1 VTASSDGRPRLAGA
15 ERPPLLVIFGPT
27 AAGKTEVAE
36 EVARLRRGEIV
47 SADAYAVYRGFDV
60 GTAKP
65 SLQRRA
71 EIPYHLIDV
80 ADPSETFSAGRW
92 AAEARRAIDD
102 ISARGRLPI
111 VCGGSGFYITALL
124 DGLPPGEARDAVLR
138 ARLAAWARARG
149 PEAAHRFLAV
159 NDPPSAKRIPIANL
173 RYTLRAL
180 EILLVTGDRASN
192 RAPRS
197 DPWSAQWRVVEVA
210 VEPSRRDLYAKIE
223 NRVRR
228 MLDAGWD
235 DEVRRLIQGGLS
247 LESNAFG
254 GIGYREVAGWIS
266 GSATRE
272 ETERQIV
279 AATRRLAKR
288 QRTWFARRRHALRT
302 TPEEALPAILQLL
315 DRRGETERGG

>member
-1 VTASSDGRPRLAGA
+1 MNGGA
-15 ERPPLLVIFGPT
+15 TEKPPLLVIFGPT

-36 EVARLRRGEIV
+36 EVARLRSGEIV
-47 SADAYAVYRGFDV
+47 SADAFAVYRGFDV

-65 SLQRRA
+65 SPERRA
-71 EIPYHLIDV
+71 EIPYHLVDV

-92 AAEARRAIDD
+92 AAEARRAVED

-111 VCGGSGFYITALL
+111 VCGGSGFYISALL
-124 DGLPPGEARDAVLR
+124 DGLPPGETRDLVLR
-138 ARLAAWARARG
+138 KRLAAWASLRG
-149 PEAAHRFLAV
+149 REAAHRFLEL
-159 NDPPSAKRIPIANL
+159 NDPESAARIPVGNL
-173 RYTLRAL
+173 RYTLRAI
-180 EILLVTGDRASN
+180 EILLLTGAPASL
-192 RAPRS
+192 RSTPS
-197 DPWSAQWRVVEVA
+197 DPWSVRWRVIKVWI
-210 VEPSRRDLYAKIE
+210 EPTRADLYAKIE

-247 LESNAFG
+247 LGSNAFG

-266 GSATRE
+266 GRAERE

-288 QRTWFARRRHALRT
+288 QRTWFARVSDALRV
-302 TPEEALPAILQLL
+302 TPERALPAILQSL
-315 DRRGETERGG
+315 DRRVETEKGG

>member
-1 VTASSDGRPRLAGA
+1 VTERPPLAGA

-27 AAGKTEVAE
+27 AAGKTEIAE
-36 EVARLRRGEIV
+36 EVARRRSGEIV
-47 SADAYAVYRGFDV
+47 SADAFAVYRGFDV

-65 SLQRRA
+65 SPARRA

-92 AAEARRAIDD
+92 AAEARRAVEEITG
-102 ISARGRLPI
+102 RGRLPI
-111 VCGGSGFYITALL
+111 VCGGSGFYISALL
-124 DGLPPGEARDAVLR
+124 DGLPPGQASNSDLRRRLDA
-138 ARLAAWARARG
+138 WGRARG
-149 PEAAHRFLAV
+149 AEAAHRVLEV
-159 NDPPSAKRIPIANL
+159 NDPVSASRIPIGNL

-180 EILLVTGDRASN
+180 EILLVTGRRASE
-192 RAPRS
+192 RSAAPDR
-197 DPWSAQWRVVEVA
+197 WSERWRVITIA
-210 VEPSRRDLYAKIE
+210 IAPSREDLYAKIE

-235 DEVRRLIQGGLS
+235 DEVRQLIQSGLS

-266 GSATRE
+266 GRAEREQTRRE
-272 ETERQIV
+272 IV

-288 QRTWFARRRHALRT
+288 QMTWFARLRNALRT
-302 TPEEALPAILQLL
+302 TPDAALPAILHLL
-315 DRRGETERGG
+315 DCRVETETGG